1 VSRVVLCWEL
11 GSNLGHLS
19 RLLPVAV
26 ELRKRGHEVLVAV
39 RDVRVATEVLSP
51 SGIPFVQAP
60 RVAEE
65 LQNLR
70 HPASYADVL
79 FHQGWGNSASLWGAV
94 QAWGNLLRLATA
106 SAVMV
111 DYSPTAL
118 LAARIMRLPSAA
130 LGTGFELP
138 PPENPLPSFP
148 GATALAQDIQA
159 GEARVLASANEV
171 LKAYG
176 AQPLAALRD
185 LFQTGRRW
193 LTTFAELDQYG
204 PRAGETYLGP
214 IGGLDRADPASWP
227 DDFPHRVLAYL
238 RPNTPGLKEILT
250 VLASRS
256 DLATICA
263 VPGLSLESLGLSGR
277 AGFQLLSRPV
287 SFSSVL
293 SAASLFVSYGPAAS
307 VTQALLKG
315 VPQLIA
321 PAHVEAQMTAV
332 RVVAMGAGLTLR
344 ADPTQEGVSGALS
357 RLLDDP
363 RFKVRAMEFAARH
376 RDFDPARAVSQLVTD
391 IEMLVAGGVR
401 PRSAAAA
408 G

>member
-1 VSRVVLCWEL
+1 M
-11 GSNLGHLS
+11 
-19 RLLPVAV
+19 
-26 ELRKRGHEVLVAV
+26 AV